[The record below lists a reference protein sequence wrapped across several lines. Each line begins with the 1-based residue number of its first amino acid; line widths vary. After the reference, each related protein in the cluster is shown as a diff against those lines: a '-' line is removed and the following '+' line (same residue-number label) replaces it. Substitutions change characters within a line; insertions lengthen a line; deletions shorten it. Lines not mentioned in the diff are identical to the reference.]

1 MRITFCAVFLSSALA
16 LVSLVSPAKADQRN
30 KETKITINEAI
41 EVPGAVLAPGTY
53 ILKLMDSPSNRNV
66 VQVFSQDEN
75 GRQRLITT
83 IMAVSAYRLQTPDRT
98 MIDFEERPSGKPDA
112 IHTWFYPGDNV
123 GWEFVYPKSE
133 RLAVAA
139 VPPPME
145 TATPIAEPELPT
157 PPVEAVPVQPDLA
170 AQIGQELVVTE
181 EEAFLAAPLEPDSS
195 ADRFL
200 PETAGYSASE
210 LIAGVS
216 LLGLGLLAVF
226 AGLRRTEA

>member
-75 GRQRLITT
+75 GRQRLVTT
-83 IMAVSAYRLQTPDRT
+83 IMAVSAYRLVTPDRT
-98 MIDFEERPSGKPDA
+98 MIDFEERPSGKPEA

-133 RLAVAA
+133 RLEVAA
-139 VPPPME
+139 VQPRME
-145 TATPIAEPELPT
+145 TATPIAAPELPT
-157 PPVEAVPVQPDLA
+157 PPVAAVPVELELP
-170 AQIGQELVVTE
+170 AQVEQELVVTE
-181 EEAFLAAPLEPDSS
+181 EETLVAPPLEPESS

-216 LLGLGLLAVF
+216 LLGLGLLTVF